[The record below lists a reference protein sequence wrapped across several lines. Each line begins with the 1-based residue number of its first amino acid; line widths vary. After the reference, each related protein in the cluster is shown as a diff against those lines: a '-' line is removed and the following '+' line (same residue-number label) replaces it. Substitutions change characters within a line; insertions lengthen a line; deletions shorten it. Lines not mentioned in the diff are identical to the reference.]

1 MKRKSKI
8 TETPAENAAVAVAEE
23 SVNTSAE
30 PAEVP
35 AEEVPAETPAE
46 PEKTEKTPSAASS
59 VIKITLPLSII
70 CIAVA
75 LMLAVVNALT
85 ADTIAANNAREKEA
99 AILSIFPDGDGTEL
113 NYSPDGTEVYRV
125 KDGESVIG
133 YCVSVA
139 ENGFGGAV
147 NMMVGVDTA
156 GSVCGVKIVSLS
168 ETPGIGTKVKS
179 DGFLATFQGNQLF
192 VIGEN
197 FDGISGA
204 TVSSKAVV
212 RGVNRALIAVGDTF
226 ELEAPEEDV
235 QMQLPESDSTVET
248 GIAVETAPAFETTQV
263 ISAETEQAAERPVV
277 NLASVLP
284 YASVAS
290 AGKTVNR
297 VFLASSETI
306 VIEETTAPPETE
318 APPAETV
325 PLETTAAETLPA
337 ETIPAES
344 EATEA
349 TPVET
354 TPADSTPA
362 IL

>member
-1 MKRKSKI
+1 LKRKNDI
-8 TETPAENAAVAVAEE
+8 TETPAENVAAAEE

-30 PAEVP
+30 AAEVP
-35 AEEVPAETPAE
+35 AEEVSAEIPAE
-46 PEKTEKTPSAASS
+46 PVKAEKQPSAVKEA
-59 VIKITLPLSII
+59 VKITLPLSII
-70 CIAVA
+70 CIVVA

-113 NYSPDGTEVYRV
+113 NYAEDGTEVYRV
-125 KDGESVIG
+125 KTGESVIG

-147 NMMVGVDTA
+147 SMMVGVDPS

-168 ETPGIGTKVKS
+168 ETPGIGSKVKS
-179 DGFLATFQGNQLF
+179 DGFLATFKGDQLF

-197 FDGISGA
+197 FDAISGA

-212 RGVNRALIAVGDTF
+212 RGVNRALIAVRDTF
-226 ELEAPEEDV
+226 ELETPKEEV
-235 QMQLPESDSTVET
+235 QMQLPTVDNTAET
-248 GIAVETAPAFETTQV
+248 GITVETAPAAETTQV
-263 ISAETEQAAERPVV
+263 ISTETVQTERPVV
-277 NLASVLP
+277 NLAAVLP
-284 YASVAS
+284 YASVTS

-297 VFLASSETI
+297 VFLAGSETV

-325 PLETTAAETLPA
+325 PPETTAAETLPA
-337 ETIPAES
+337 ETNPAVS
-344 EATEA
+344 ETTEV

-354 TPADSTPA
+354 TPADSAPA